1 VQYPYAHNH
10 YTEYPGNGFDIH
22 QEAVQQPTKHPAF
35 QSIPE
40 VQPSNY
46 ERKDDEPL

>member
-1 VQYPYAHNH
+1 VI
-10 YTEYPGNGFDIH
+10 PGNGFDIH

-40 VQPSNY
+40 MQPSNY